1 MRISDLNKTKNI
13 NESIKIKKIAK
24 KSSLNE
30 RHQLNEFVPVAVA
43 AAASAL
49 GISAEVLISSLGLA
63 TATALAVD
71 IQQDPEKY
79 SNLGKAVMGASGL
92 LATTLLQQY
101 ASAPEEVDDAIISG
115 AQAAREADQAEQID
129 FLKSIG
135 IPEDS
140 IDTNISAYSP
150 YQGMTAAERET
161 RLMQDMARDAEFNS
175 DSERRNFEIDMA
187 AALDNTKRELQRSI
201 EKKLEA
207 DGVTL
212 DRETRENIRSFIN
225 SGTAEELL
233 SGINPSEIQLSRSS
247 EAAAIS
253 KAVGSFV
260 SGLEVNDITAPA
272 RSTPVDGVR
281 PEAPAA
287 GMPAARS
294 TPVDG
299 VRPEAP
305 AAGMPEL
312 IPVAPADTSS
322 APKLTATQRNAIS
335 AMPAG
340 AADVRTRPEAPAAGM
355 PADTTDNDINIA
367 PTDQEVQGT
376 GNDVNIGPL
385 PDVTPGAGRTGPVT
399 GAPAPAAGPTTV
411 TPPLTPPVTAPGT
424 GLGGLGGA
432 IASGALNALNAVRN
446 KAGEIATAAT
456 ATGTLSGPSGGT
468 ATKPKPGKKTDI
480 KSNLLRLKDP
490 LDLRRNIDTWKA

>member
-79 SNLGKAVMGASGL
+79 SNLGKAVMGASGV
-92 LATTLLQQY
+92 LAATLLQQY
-101 ASAPEEVDDAIISG
+101 ASTPEEVDDEIISG
-115 AQAAREADQAEQID
+115 AQAAIEADQAEQVD

-135 IPEDS
+135 IPEDK
-140 IDTNISAYSP
+140 IDTSISAYSP
-150 YQGMTAAERET
+150 YQGMTAAERES
-161 RLMQDMARDAEFNS
+161 RLMQDMARDAEFKN

-187 AALDNTKRELQRSI
+187 AALDNTKRELQSSI

-253 KAVGSFV
+253 NAVETFV

-272 RSTPVDGVR
+272 RSTSDTGVRSSPAPTATTNAVR
-281 PEAPAA
+281 PEPATAA
-287 GMPAARS
+287 GMPA
-294 TPVDG
+294 
-299 VRPEAP
+299 
-305 AAGMPEL
+305 L
-312 IPVAPADTSS
+312 IPAVPADTASE
-322 APKLTATQRNAIS
+322 PKLTATQRNAIS
-335 AMPAG
+335 AMPAD

-355 PADTTDNDINIA
+355 PADTTDNDVNIA
-367 PTDQEVQGT
+367 PTDQEAQGT
-376 GNDVNIGPL
+376 GNDVNIGPI
-385 PDVTPGAGRTGPVT
+385 PDVTPGAGRTGPMT

-411 TPPLTPPVTAPGT
+411 TPPLTPPVTIPGT
-424 GLGGLGGA
+424 GLGGLGGV
-432 IASGALNALNAVRN
+432 IAGGALNALNALRN
-446 KAGEIATAAT
+446 KAGAIATAAT
-456 ATGTLSGPSGGT
+456 TTGTLSGPGGGT
-468 ATKPKPGKKTDI
+468 ATKPKAGKKTDI
-480 KSNLLRLKDP
+480 KPNLLRLKDP

>member
-30 RHQLNEFVPVAVA
+30 RHQLNEFVPVAVV

-49 GISAEVLISSLGLA
+49 GISADVLISSLGLA
-63 TATALAVD
+63 TATAIAVD

-79 SNLGKAVMGASGL
+79 SNLGKAVMGASGV
-92 LATTLLQQY
+92 LAATLLQQY
-101 ASAPEEVDDAIISG
+101 ASTPEEVDDAIISG
-115 AQAAREADQAEQID
+115 AQAAREAEQTEQVD

-135 IPEDS
+135 IPEDR

-175 DSERRNFEIDMA
+175 DSERRNFEINMA

-201 EKKLEA
+201 EQKLEA

-253 KAVGSFV
+253 NAVGSFV

-272 RSTPVDGVR
+272 RSTADTGVRSSPAPTATTNAVR
-281 PEAPAA
+281 PEPATAA
-287 GMPAARS
+287 GMPA
-294 TPVDG
+294 
-299 VRPEAP
+299 
-305 AAGMPEL
+305 L
-312 IPVAPADTSS
+312 IPAVPAGTASE
-322 APKLTATQRNAIS
+322 PKLNATQRNAIS
-335 AMPAG
+335 AMPTTAAG
-340 AADVRTRPEAPAAGM
+340 AAPAADI
-355 PADTTDNDINIA
+355 PADTTDNDVNVA
-367 PTDQEVQGT
+367 PTDQEVRGT
-376 GNDVNIGPL
+376 GNDVNIDPN
-385 PDVTPGAGRTGPVT
+385 PDVIPNPVT
-399 GAPAPAAGPTTV
+399 GPGTITNPTPGSGVAAPAPAGG
-411 TPPLTPPVTAPGT
+411 LNIPGL
-424 GLGGLGGA
+424 GLGGLIGGA
-432 IASGALNALNAVRN
+432 GALHGARDLLRN
-446 KAGEIATAAT
+446 PADSVTSADTADRT
-456 ATGTLSGPSGGT
+456 RRLRDP
-468 ATKPKPGKKTDI
+468 KPKPKPRPRVGGGFNI
-480 KSNLLRLKDP
+480 PALKSPLLPIADP
-490 LDLRRNIDTWKA
+490 LELSRAVTGK

>member
-1 MRISDLNKTKNI
+1 MRISDLNKTKTI

-49 GISAEVLISSLGLA
+49 GISADVLISSLGLA

-115 AQAAREADQAEQID
+115 AQAAREAEQAEQVD

-175 DSERRNFEIDMA
+175 DSERRNFEINMA

-253 KAVGSFV
+253 NAVGSFV
-260 SGLEVNDITAPA
+260 SGLEVNDITAPV
-272 RSTPVDGVR
+272 RSTADTGVRSSPAPTATTNAVR
-281 PEAPAA
+281 PEPATAA
-287 GMPAARS
+287 GMPA
-294 TPVDG
+294 
-299 VRPEAP
+299 
-305 AAGMPEL
+305 L
-312 IPVAPADTSS
+312 IPAVPADTASE
-322 APKLTATQRNAIS
+322 PKLTATQRNAIS
-335 AMPAG
+335 AMPTTAAG
-340 AADVRTRPEAPAAGM
+340 AAPAADI
-355 PADTTDNDINIA
+355 PADTTDNDVNVA
-367 PTDQEVQGT
+367 PTDQEVRGT
-376 GNDVNIGPL
+376 GNDVNIGSI
-385 PDVTPGAGRTGPVT
+385 PDVIPGPVT
-399 GAPAPAAGPTTV
+399 GPGTITNPTPGSGVAAPAPAGG
-411 TPPLTPPVTAPGT
+411 LNIPGL
-424 GLGGLGGA
+424 GLGGLIGLGG
-432 IASGALNALNAVRN
+432 ILQGAKDLLRN
-446 KAGEIATAAT
+446 PADSITRTDTADRT
-456 ATGTLSGPSGGT
+456 RRLRDIKPKPKPT
-468 ATKPKPGKKTDI
+468 PKPGKNTSI
-480 KSNLLRLKDP
+480 KSPLLRLKDP
-490 LDLRRNIDTWKA
+490 LNLRRNIDTWKS

>member
-1 MRISDLNKTKNI
+1 MRISDLIKTKNI
-13 NESIKIKKIAK
+13 NESIKVKKIAK
-24 KSSLNE
+24 TSSLNE

-79 SNLGKAVMGASGL
+79 SNLGKAVMGVSGL

-115 AQAAREADQAEQID
+115 AQAAREAEQAEQID

-201 EKKLEA
+201 EKKLEE

-253 KAVGSFV
+253 NAVGSFV

-272 RSTPVDGVR
+272 RSTADTGVRSSPAPTTPADAVR
-281 PEAPAA
+281 PEPATAA
-287 GMPAARS
+287 GMPA
-294 TPVDG
+294 
-299 VRPEAP
+299 
-305 AAGMPEL
+305 L
-312 IPVAPADTSS
+312 IPAVPADTASE
-322 APKLTATQRNAIS
+322 PKLTATQRNAIS
-335 AMPAG
+335 AMPTTAAG
-340 AADVRTRPEAPAAGM
+340 TAPAAEI

-367 PTDQEVQGT
+367 PTDQEVRGT
-376 GNDVNIGPL
+376 GNDVNIGL
-385 PDVTPGAGRTGPVT
+385 IPDVTPGAGRTGPVT

-456 ATGTLSGPSGGT
+456 ATGTLLGPSGGT
-468 ATKPKPGKKTDI
+468 ATTPKPGKKTDI
-480 KSNLLRLKDP
+480 KSKLLRLKDP

>member
-1 MRISDLNKTKNI
+1 MRVSDLNKTKNT
-13 NESIKIKKIAK
+13 NESIKVKKIAN

-49 GISAEVLISSLGLA
+49 GISADVLISSLGLA

-115 AQAAREADQAEQID
+115 AQAAREAEQAEQID

-175 DSERRNFEIDMA
+175 DSERRNFEINMA
-187 AALDNTKRELQRSI
+187 AALDNTKRELQSSI

-253 KAVGSFV
+253 NAVGSFV
-260 SGLEVNDITAPA
+260 SGLEVNDITTPA
-272 RSTPVDGVR
+272 RSTSDVGGVSTTAPTPTSDMVR

-287 GMPAARS
+287 GMPALI
-294 TPVDG
+294 
-299 VRPEAP
+299 P
-305 AAGMPEL
+305 AA
-312 IPVAPADTSS
+312 PVNTVS
-322 APKLTATQRNAIS
+322 APKLTTTQRNAIS
-335 AMPAG
+335 AMPTTAAG
-340 AADVRTRPEAPAAGM
+340 AAPAADI
-355 PADTTDNDINIA
+355 PSDTTDNDVNIA

-376 GNDVNIGPL
+376 GNDVNIGPI

-399 GAPAPAAGPTTV
+399 GAPAPAAGPTTA
-411 TPPLTPPVTAPGT
+411 TPPLTPPATIPGL
-424 GLGGLGGA
+424 GLGGLIGGA
-432 IASGALNALNAVRN
+432 LQGARDLLRNPADVIARVDTAVRPRPQDN
-446 KAGEIATAAT
+446 K
-456 ATGTLSGPSGGT
+456 PKPKP
-468 ATKPKPGKKTDI
+468 KPKPGADAKVL
-480 KSNLLRLKDP
+480 KSPLLRLNDP
-490 LDLRRNIDTWKA
+490 LELSRNIDTWSK